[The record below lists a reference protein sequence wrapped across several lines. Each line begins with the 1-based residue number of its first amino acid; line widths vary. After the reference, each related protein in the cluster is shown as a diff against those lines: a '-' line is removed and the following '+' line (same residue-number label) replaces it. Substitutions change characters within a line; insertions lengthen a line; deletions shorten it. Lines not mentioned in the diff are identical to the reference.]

1 MMADSTT
8 MFVEKVLK
16 PLGPEWEKGY

>member
-1 MMADSTT
+1 MADSTT